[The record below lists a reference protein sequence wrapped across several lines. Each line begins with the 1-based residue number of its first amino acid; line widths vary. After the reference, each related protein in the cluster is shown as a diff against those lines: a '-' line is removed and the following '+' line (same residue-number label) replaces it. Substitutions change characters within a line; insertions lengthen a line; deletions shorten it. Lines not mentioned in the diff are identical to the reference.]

1 MNDLVNGGLNFYLD
15 DFGMGYSNF
24 ARVLELPFEVV
35 KLDRSMMQK
44 IDMDE
49 KFYLIVKS
57 MVEMLHNAGFVV
69 LAEGLERESQ
79 IQKATELGIDRVQGF
94 YYARPMNA
102 HSLIEFLKNDSGK

>member
-1 MNDLVNGGLNFYLD
+1 
-15 DFGMGYSNF
+15 
-24 ARVLELPFEVV
+24 
-35 KLDRSMMQK
+35 MMQK

-94 YYARPMNA
+94 YYARPMDA
-102 HSLIEFLKNDSGK
+102 HNLIEFLKNDSGK